1 MSSASNNTEGDFT
14 LMIALIC
21 VFRYPGVPH
30 GFYYMFPEIEAAKKV
45 DRDARDGLRWLL
57 SFTNKS

>member
-1 MSSASNNTEGDFT
+1 
-14 LMIALIC
+14 MIALIC